1 MAKIG
6 EISLEN
12 IKEQAREILKIP
24 KSRFQKD
31 LGLKFLKVNYFIL
44 VQDICLRR
52 LFKTFVRDVCS
63 RRLFETFVR
72 EVCSRRLF
80 ETFVRETFVRDVC
93 LRCLFEMFV

>member
-6 EISLEN
+6 EISREN
-12 IKEQAREILKIP
+12 IKEQAREILNIP

-44 VQDICLRR
+44 VQDICSRR
-52 LFKTFVRDVCS
+52 LFK
-63 RRLFETFVR
+63 TFVR

-80 ETFVRETFVRDVC
+80 ERRLFERRLFET
-93 LRCLFEMFV
+93 LFEMFV